1 VKTRNHAEN
10 ICMETSLEK
19 SLTVLQ
25 FLYSMTR
32 GMTLTLSDSVQRNCS
47 HANKV
52 LCHFQKVD
60 IYLFCAFSLSTR
72 HAYTGYVALS
82 QMAS

>member
-1 VKTRNHAEN
+1 
-10 ICMETSLEK
+10 M
-19 SLTVLQ
+19 LQ

-32 GMTLTLSDSVQRNCS
+32 GMTLTLSDSTAQMRNCS

-60 IYLFCAFSLSTR
+60 IYLFRTFSLSTR
-72 HAYTGYVALS
+72 HEYTDYVALS